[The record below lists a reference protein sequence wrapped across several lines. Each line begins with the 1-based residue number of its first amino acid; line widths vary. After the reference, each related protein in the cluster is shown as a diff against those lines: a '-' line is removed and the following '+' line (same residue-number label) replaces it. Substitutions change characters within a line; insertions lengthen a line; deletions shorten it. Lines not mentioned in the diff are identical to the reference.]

1 MTGSPWTT
9 DAPYRGVAPP
19 TGGEQVGGPAGVGDG
34 AGRLVQRTAQYQQ
47 RVAEQVLRAEGGPGG
62 GGRSGQRHRQGL
74 QLADED
80 VAVRVVIAVE

>member
-1 MTGSPWTT
+1 
-9 DAPYRGVAPP
+9 
-19 TGGEQVGGPAGVGDG
+19 
-34 AGRLVQRTAQYQQ
+34 LVQRTAQYQQ